1 MSDTS
6 PTALTLL
13 AALFAGAGLGL
24 LFFGGLWWTVRRL
37 PGSDRPGLLL
47 GGSFLLRTA
56 LVVGGFWLVMGA
68 SWQRAAACLLGFLLA
83 RTLLVRPAA
92 AAASTRGGAGPRGR
106 EACGADDG

>member
-6 PTALTLL
+6 LMALGLLTALV
-13 AALFAGAGLGL
+13 AGLGLGL

-37 PGSDRPGLLL
+37 PDSDRPGLLL
-47 GGSFLLRTA
+47 GGSVLLRTA
-56 LVVGGFWLVMGA
+56 LVVTGFWLVMAA

-106 EACGADDG
+106 EARGADDG